1 MKTVKVD
8 SYIIEK
14 LSINRGSKSKDSFSN
29 LTANKKT
36 VANSFVLK
44 NRAAIN
50 LNLIFDKETI
60 DNKQVSLFSFL
71 NNRIKTELLV
81 IVSKANNL
89 LSSNNK
95 WLKTRCPVSFSLRL
109 DQSYPVALFLFNVFK
124 ISTCYEK

>member
-60 DNKQVSLFSFL
+60 DNKQVSLICFL
-71 NNRIKTELLV
+71 NNRIKTELLR